1 MGNDRKQ
8 DAEKIIKDMEKE
20 ALLNKVE
27 ELIKDNKITFDYK
40 EKKYRIR
47 LLNLSEK
54 EEFDVLRRRKFGQL
68 IKDKDIL
75 LEKDLIAQY
84 KERGVNIDEIDEQI
98 KRLEAEESNL
108 HLQLGESLSKNEVDT
123 ILSAYKDSLLEIRS
137 KKQILKTQR
146 ILLLESSL
154 ENAIFNYVG
163 QVVTYLS
170 FEVLENNKWKRVF
183 TKLEDFQTYSE
194 EELIMKAAQYSML
207 LQNI

>member
-1 MGNDRKQ
+1 MQNKLK
-8 DAEKIIKDMEKE
+8 DAENIVEEMEKE

-27 ELIKDNKITFDYK
+27 ELIKNNKIEFDYK
-40 EKKYRIR
+40 EKKYRVR
-47 LLNLSEK
+47 LLNLAEK

-98 KRLEAEESNL
+98 KRLESEESNL
-108 HLQLGESLSKNEVDT
+108 HLQLGESISKNEVDT

-137 KKQILKTQR
+137 KKQVLKTQR

-154 ENAIFNYVG
+154 ENAIYNYVS
-163 QVVTYLS
+163 QVLTYLS
-170 FEVLENNKWKRVF
+170 FEILENNKWKRAF

-194 EELIMKAAQYSML
+194 EELIMKAAQYSVL
-207 LQNI
+207 LQSV